1 MPKAVDFIEQSV
13 MIPIEAGSQPFISDL
28 NGDFLEDVLYS
39 EALPPHKL
47 KVALQSRNPEEF
59 LIRDFDQ
66 AMLVT
71 DETEGCLQRSSSQ
84 GVKKLSI
91 PHTAAQIDFDGDC
104 LSDLFIT
111 VQDTTS
117 GKTYYEIYL
126 RRELEQQPLNED
138 DLNLTD
144 TQIDQSTYKGLNS
157 FCLVTREEVPS
168 QTNNLFSFADIDRDA
183 MVDMLFVT
191 KNDLSLHIYF
201 NKLIN

>member
-1 MPKAVDFIEQSV
+1 
-13 MIPIEAGSQPFISDL
+13 
-28 NGDFLEDVLYS
+28 
-39 EALPPHKL
+39 
-47 KVALQSRNPEEF
+47 
-59 LIRDFDQ
+59 
-66 AMLVT
+66 MLVT

-201 NKLIN
+201 NKLINQQQIMQQKGTTTSSQTTAFGLKKLCADTNRAVNRVKDIFSSFS